1 MNPARPGGVREQ
13 TTRERWQ
20 QVHNVLD
27 KGVGLLECSRP
38 ESLRDKDAA
47 LLREL
52 TKDCFQ
58 TAELARLPGK
68 FAELLAPAEG
78 NDSKLT
84 DWITAVRAA
93 DLPYLHSFTNGLELD
108 RAAVDAGLATLYHN
122 GRTEGVNTRTKKMEQ
137 DSLAE
142 PGSPCSASES
152 CSTDHPTA
160 LPPIT

>member
-1 MNPARPGGVREQ
+1 M
-13 TTRERWQ
+13 
-20 QVHNVLD
+20 LD

-58 TAELARLPGK
+58 TAELAELPGE
-68 FAELLAPAEG
+68 FGELLAPAEG

-93 DLPYLHSFTNGLELD
+93 DLPHLHSFTNGLELD
-108 RAAVDAGLATLYHN
+108 RAAVDAGLAPYHN
-122 GRTEGVNTRTKKMEQ
+122 GRTEGVNTRTKRMRQ
-137 DSLAE
+137 MRGRAGFSLLRQRILL
-142 PGSPCSASES
+142 
-152 CSTDHPTA
+152 H
-160 LPPIT
+160 